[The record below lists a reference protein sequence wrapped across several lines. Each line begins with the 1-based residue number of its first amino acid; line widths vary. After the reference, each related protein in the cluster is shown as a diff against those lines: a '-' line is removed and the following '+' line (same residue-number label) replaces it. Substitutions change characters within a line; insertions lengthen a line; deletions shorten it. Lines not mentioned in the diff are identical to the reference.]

1 MGVHV
6 DETGGA
12 AIAIWHMGAI
22 VAWETIT
29 MEQDSKK
36 QYCIPNTSILPVE
49 NLDRVHRLWDALSEF
64 GATRVDEALFYALGE
79 LAALVDA
86 QQAFWLG
93 CVSASDRHDSLE
105 RRRSRGVRYLHPP
118 AVWDGGQEADARAPN
133 ARDVDPGMIHF
144 GASGFRIGIRN
155 EHVLP
160 QWYPAGWYD
169 TRCAPLAIRDVIYMI
184 MPVGADIE
192 SWFGFERIG
201 PDKAGYTP
209 DDRAVME
216 YAGRPLN
223 WFHRLVCLHHGICL
237 ADAQLTPA
245 ERRLV
250 PLLLRGGTE
259 CSIAKELNLSLAT
272 VHTYA
277 TRIYRK
283 FNVQGRTGL
292 MALWLGNGSKGLL
305 HNGSDGSV
313 PGLQG

>member
-1 MGVHV
+1 MTYGEPIGCI
-6 DETGGA
+6 DMNPRFPNAPMLAGETR
-12 AIAIWHMGAI
+12 
-22 VAWETIT
+22 E
-29 MEQDSKK
+29 
-36 QYCIPNTSILPVE
+36 
-49 NLDRVHRLWDALSEF
+49 RVHHLWDALSEF

-93 CVSASDRHDSLE
+93 SVCASERGDSLE
-105 RRRSRGVRYLHPP
+105 QWRWTGVRYLHPS
-118 AVWDGGQEADARAPN
+118 AVWDAGAEADAKPLN
-133 ARDVDPGMIHF
+133 ARDFDSGMIHF

-155 EHVLP
+155 ERILP
-160 QWYPAGWYD
+160 EWYEEQWYD
-169 TRCAPLAIRDVIYMI
+169 TRCASLAIRDVIYMI

-192 SWFGFERIG
+192 SWFGFQRIG

-237 ADAQLTPA
+237 ADAHLTPA
-245 ERRLV
+245 ERRLM
-250 PLLLRGGTE
+250 PLLLRGGSE
-259 CSIAKELNLSLAT
+259 SSIAKELNLSLAT

-283 FNVQGRTGL
+283 FDVQGRTGL
-292 MALWLGNGSKGLL
+292 MALWLGNRSKGLL
-305 HNGSDGSV
+305 QNGSHDSV
-313 PGLQG
+313 PGLHG